1 MQGPLGDTA
10 EIVIP
15 TGRNGFCCV
24 VPCALMAVL
33 DAGALAAAL
42 LLLRHLA
49 RWAMATRAPVD
60 ALCRAGRD

>member
-1 MQGPLGDTA
+1 MQGPMGGTA
-10 EIVIP
+10 AIVIP

-33 DAGALAAAL
+33 DAGALAAGL
-42 LLLRHLA
+42 LLVRYLA
-49 RWAMATRAPVD
+49 RRAMATRAPVD

>member
-1 MQGPLGDTA
+1 MQGPMGGTA

-15 TGRNGFCCV
+15 TGRTGFCCI

-42 LLLRHLA
+42 LLVRHLA
-49 RWAMATRAPVD
+49 RRAMATRAPVD
-60 ALCRAGRD
+60 TLCSAGRE